1 MAKIKNRFSEKA
13 IISVHDNLLANLYQL
28 DLSSVT
34 VKVIDEEEYLINK
47 ISGRDYSIGLI
58 AKIPTDLLTVNN
70 HVYKFSELSTQKQE
84 EIFNLLKDNLYFSN
98 VEILFCNILFDRFLK
113 TDYDYD
119 FSLTKIEKNYRRRG
133 KTKKIRISDVNY
145 KRYVTTLNKLS
156 KKEIIIDTKAKFRTQ
171 GGRIYGVNNL
181 KIKQKLI
188 SFTSLYYKS
197 ENDIIFSY
205 HFSQFGKVIKLS
217 RRYSNI
223 LLPKFYQYRLN
234 QSMKHVIAYFIAIEI
249 FIRKD
254 PHKKYSNSFMLDVNS
269 IFQKVHYETR
279 KGECKG
285 YSLASKL
292 DGFKSIPNKLRTYK
306 MTLKYINEILADFV
320 SNKTI
325 YDYEVKYD
333 YDETEDFQEKRQYD
347 YDLAGNLIYNFTLD
361 DVNRDVDV
369 SFLIYLDSPINH
381 L

>member
-13 IISVHDNLLANLYQL
+13 IITVHDNLLANLYQL
-28 DLSSVT
+28 NLSSVI
-34 VKVIDEEEYLINK
+34 VRKINEEEYLLNEF
-47 ISGRDYSIGLI
+47 SGRDYSIALI
-58 AKIPTDLLTVNN
+58 AKIPKELLTVNGD
-70 HVYKFSELSTQKQE
+70 VCKFSELSTEAQE

-98 VEILFCNILFDRFLK
+98 VEILFCNILFDRYLK

-119 FSLTKIEKNYRRRG
+119 FSLTGIEKYYRRRG

-156 KKEIIIDTKAKFRTQ
+156 KKEIIVDTKAKFRTQ
-171 GGRIYGVNNL
+171 GRRSYGVNNL

-188 SFTSLYYKS
+188 SFTSLYKK

-234 QSMKHVIAYFIAIEI
+234 QSMKHVIAYFIGIEI

-292 DGFKSIPNKLRTYK
+292 DGFKSLPNILRTYK
-306 MTLKYINEILADFV
+306 MTLRYIDEILSDFV

-325 YDYEVKYD
+325 YDYEVKYN
-333 YDETEDFQEKRQYD
+333 YDETEDFQEKHQYD
-347 YDLAGNLIYNFTLD
+347 YDLNGNLIYNFTLD
-361 DVNRDVDV
+361 DVSRDVDV
-369 SFLIYLDSPINH
+369 SFLVSLDSPISH

>member
-13 IISVHDNLLANLYQL
+13 VITVHDNLLANLYQL
-28 DLSSVT
+28 NLSSVI
-34 VKVIDEEEYLINK
+34 VRKINEEEYLLNEF
-47 ISGRDYSIGLI
+47 SGRDYSIALI
-58 AKIPTDLLTVNN
+58 AKIPKELLTVNGD
-70 HVYKFSELSTQKQE
+70 VCKFSELSTEAQE

-98 VEILFCNILFDRFLK
+98 VEILFCNILFDRYLK

-119 FSLTKIEKNYRRRG
+119 FSLTGIEKYYRRRG

-156 KKEIIIDTKAKFRTQ
+156 KKEIIVDTKAKFRTQ
-171 GGRIYGVNNL
+171 GRRSYGVNNL

-188 SFTSLYYKS
+188 SFTSLYKK

-234 QSMKHVIAYFIAIEI
+234 QSMKHVIAYFIGIEI

-254 PHKKYSNSFMLDVNS
+254 PHKKYSNSFMLDVN
-269 IFQKVHYETR
+269 
-279 KGECKG
+279 
-285 YSLASKL
+285 
-292 DGFKSIPNKLRTYK
+292 
-306 MTLKYINEILADFV
+306 
-320 SNKTI
+320 
-325 YDYEVKYD
+325 
-333 YDETEDFQEKRQYD
+333 
-347 YDLAGNLIYNFTLD
+347 
-361 DVNRDVDV
+361 
-369 SFLIYLDSPINH
+369 
-381 L
+381 

>member
-13 IISVHDNLLANLYQL
+13 IITVHDNLLANLYQL
-28 DLSSVT
+28 NLSSVV
-34 VKVIDEEEYLINK
+34 VKTINEEEHLINQ
-47 ISGRDYSIGLI
+47 ISGRDYTVGLI
-58 AKIPTDLLTVNN
+58 AKIPKELLTVNGEIC
-70 HVYKFSELSTQKQE
+70 KFSELSTEAQE

-98 VEILFCNILFDRFLK
+98 VEILFCNILFDRYLK

-119 FSLTKIEKNYRRRG
+119 FSLTGIEKYYRRRG

-156 KKEIIIDTKAKFRTQ
+156 KKEIIVDTKAKFRTQ
-171 GGRIYGVNNL
+171 GRRSYGVNNL

-188 SFTSLYYKS
+188 SFTSLYKK

-234 QSMKHVIAYFIAIEI
+234 QSMKHVIAYFIGIEI

-292 DGFKSIPNKLRTYK
+292 DGFKSLPNILRTYK
-306 MTLKYINEILADFV
+306 MTLRYIDEILSDFV

-325 YDYEVKYD
+325 YDYEVKYN
-333 YDETEDFQEKRQYD
+333 YDETEDFQEKHQYD
-347 YDLAGNLIYNFTLD
+347 YDLNGNLIYNFTLD
-361 DVNRDVDV
+361 DVSRDVDV
-369 SFLIYLDSPINH
+369 SFLVSLDSPISH

>member
-1 MAKIKNRFSEKA
+1 MAKIKNRFSKKS

-28 DLSSVT
+28 NLSSVI
-34 VKVIDEEEYLINK
+34 VRKINEKEYLVNEF
-47 ISGRDYSIGLI
+47 SGRYYSIALI
-58 AKIPTDLLTVNN
+58 AKIPKELLTVNGEIC
-70 HVYKFSELSTQKQE
+70 KFSELSTEAQE

-98 VEILFCNILFDRFLK
+98 VEILFCNILFDRYLK

-119 FSLTKIEKNYRRRG
+119 FSLTEIERDYLRIG

-145 KRYVTTLNKLS
+145 KRYVKTLNKLS
-156 KKEIIIDTKAKFRTQ
+156 KKEIIIDTKPKFRTQ
-171 GGRIYGVNNL
+171 GKKNYGVNNL

-188 SFTSLYYKS
+188 SFTSLYKK

-254 PHKKYSNSFMLDVNS
+254 PHKKYSNSFMLDVNT

-292 DGFKSIPNKLRTYK
+292 DGFKSLPNKLRTYK

-325 YDYEVKYD
+325 YDYEVKFA
-333 YDETEDFQEKRQYD
+333 YDETEDFQEKHQYD

-361 DVNRDVDV
+361 DVSRDVDV
-369 SFLIYLDSPINH
+369 SFLVSLDSPISH

>member
-1 MAKIKNRFSEKA
+1 MAKIKNRFSKKS

-28 DLSSVT
+28 NLSSVI
-34 VKVIDEEEYLINK
+34 VRKINEKEYLVNEF
-47 ISGRDYSIGLI
+47 SGRYYSIALI
-58 AKIPTDLLTVNN
+58 AKIPKELLTVNGEIC
-70 HVYKFSELSTQKQE
+70 KFSELSTEAQE

-98 VEILFCNILFDRFLK
+98 VEILFCNILFDRYLK

-119 FSLTKIEKNYRRRG
+119 FSLTEIERDYLRVG

-145 KRYVTTLNKLS
+145 KRYVKTLNKLS
-156 KKEIIIDTKAKFRTQ
+156 KKEIIIDTKPKFRTQ
-171 GGRIYGVNNL
+171 GKKNYGVNNL

-188 SFTSLYYKS
+188 SFTSLYKK

-254 PHKKYSNSFMLDVNS
+254 PHKKYSNSFMLDVNT

-292 DGFKSIPNKLRTYK
+292 DGFKSLPNKLRTYK

-325 YDYEVKYD
+325 YDYEVKFT
-333 YDETEDFQEKRQYD
+333 YDETEDFQEKHQYD

-361 DVNRDVDV
+361 DVSRDVDV
-369 SFLIYLDSPINH
+369 SFLVSLDSPISH

>member
-1 MAKIKNRFSEKA
+1 MAKIKNRFSKDNV
-13 IISVHDNLLANLYQL
+13 ITIHDNLLANLYQL
-28 DLSSVT
+28 NLSSVI
-34 VKVIDEEEYLINK
+34 VKKINEEEHLVNEF
-47 ISGRDYSIGLI
+47 SGRDYSIALI
-58 AKIPTDLLTVNN
+58 AKIPTDLLTVNGD
-70 HVYKFSELSTQKQE
+70 VCKFSELSTESQE

-98 VEILFCNILFDRFLK
+98 VEILFCNILFDRYLK

-119 FSLTKIEKNYRRRG
+119 FSLTGIEKYYRRRG
-133 KTKKIRISDVNY
+133 KTKKMRISDVNY

-156 KKEIIIDTKAKFRTQ
+156 KKEIIVDTKAKFRTQ
-171 GGRIYGVNNL
+171 GKKNYGVNNL

-188 SFTSLYYKS
+188 SFTSLYKK

-234 QSMKHVIAYFIAIEI
+234 QSMKHVIAYFIGIEI

-292 DGFKSIPNKLRTYK
+292 DGFKSLPNILRTYK
-306 MTLKYINEILADFV
+306 MTLRYIDEILSDFV

-325 YDYEVKYD
+325 YDYEVKYN
-333 YDETEDFQEKRQYD
+333 YDETEDFQEKHQYD
-347 YDLAGNLIYNFTLD
+347 YDLNGNLIYNFTLD
-361 DVNRDVDV
+361 DIGRDVDV
-369 SFLIYLDSPINH
+369 SFIVSLDSPISH

>member
-13 IISVHDNLLANLYQL
+13 IITVHDNLLANLYQL
-28 DLSSVT
+28 NLSSVI
-34 VKVIDEEEYLINK
+34 VRKINEEEYLLNEF
-47 ISGRDYSIGLI
+47 SGRDYSIALI
-58 AKIPTDLLTVNN
+58 AKIPKELLTVNGD
-70 HVYKFSELSTQKQE
+70 VCKFSELSTEAQE

-98 VEILFCNILFDRFLK
+98 VEILFCNILFDRYLK
-113 TDYDYD
+113 TDYAYD
-119 FSLTKIEKNYRRRG
+119 FSLTEFEKVYRRKG

-145 KRYVTTLNKLS
+145 KRYVKTLNKLS
-156 KKEIIIDTKAKFRTQ
+156 KKEIIIDTKPKFRTQ
-171 GGRIYGVNNL
+171 GKRNYGVNNL

-188 SFTSLYYKS
+188 SFTNLFEK

-234 QSMKHVIAYFIAIEI
+234 QSMKHVIAYFIGLEI

-254 PHKKYSNSFMLDVNS
+254 PHKKYSNSFMLDVNT

-292 DGFKSIPNKLRTYK
+292 DGFKSLPNKLRTYK

-320 SNKTI
+320 LNKTI
-325 YDYEVKYD
+325 YDYEVKFT
-333 YDETEDFQEKRQYD
+333 YDETEDFQEKHQYN
-347 YDLAGNLIYNFTLD
+347 YDLAGNLIYNFTLN
-361 DVNRDVDV
+361 DVGRDVDV

>member
-1 MAKIKNRFSEKA
+1 MAKIKNRFSKKS

-28 DLSSVT
+28 NLSSVV
-34 VKVIDEEEYLINK
+34 VKTINEEEHLINQ
-47 ISGRDYSIGLI
+47 ISGRDYSIALI
-58 AKIPTDLLTVNN
+58 AKIPKELLTVNGEIC
-70 HVYKFSELSTQKQE
+70 KFSELSTEAQE

-98 VEILFCNILFDRFLK
+98 VEILFCNILFDRYLK

-119 FSLTKIEKNYRRRG
+119 FSLTEIERDYLRIG

-145 KRYVTTLNKLS
+145 KRYVKTLNKLS
-156 KKEIIIDTKAKFRTQ
+156 KKEIIIDTKPKFRTQ
-171 GGRIYGVNNL
+171 GKKNYGVNNL

-188 SFTSLYYKS
+188 SFTSLYKK

-254 PHKKYSNSFMLDVNS
+254 PHKKYSNSFMLDVNT

-292 DGFKSIPNKLRTYK
+292 DGFKSLPNKLRTYK

-333 YDETEDFQEKRQYD
+333 YDETEDFQEKHQYD
-347 YDLAGNLIYNFTLD
+347 YDLDGNLIYNFALN
-361 DVNRDVDV
+361 DVGRDVDV

>member
-13 IISVHDNLLANLYQL
+13 IITVHDNLLANLYQL
-28 DLSSVT
+28 NLSSVI
-34 VKVIDEEEYLINK
+34 VRKINEEEYLLNEF
-47 ISGRDYSIGLI
+47 SGRDYSIALI
-58 AKIPTDLLTVNN
+58 AKIPKELLTVNGD
-70 HVYKFSELSTQKQE
+70 VCKFSELSTEAQE

-98 VEILFCNILFDRFLK
+98 VEILFCNILFDRYLK

-119 FSLTKIEKNYRRRG
+119 FSLTGIEKYYRRRG

-156 KKEIIIDTKAKFRTQ
+156 KKEIIVDTKAKFRTQ
-171 GGRIYGVNNL
+171 GRRSYGVNNL

-188 SFTSLYYKS
+188 SFTSLYKK

-292 DGFKSIPNKLRTYK
+292 DGFKSLPNKLRTYK

-325 YDYEVKYD
+325 YDYEVKYN
-333 YDETEDFQEKRQYD
+333 YDETEDFQEKHQYD
-347 YDLAGNLIYNFTLD
+347 YDLNGNLIYNFTLD
-361 DVNRDVDV
+361 DVSRDVDV
-369 SFLIYLDSPINH
+369 SFLVSLDSPISH

>member
-13 IISVHDNLLANLYQL
+13 IITVHDNLLANLYQL
-28 DLSSVT
+28 NLSSVV
-34 VKVIDEEEYLINK
+34 VKTINEEEHLINQ
-47 ISGRDYSIGLI
+47 ISGRDYTVGLI
-58 AKIPTDLLTVNN
+58 AKIPKELLTVNGD
-70 HVYKFSELSTQKQE
+70 VCKFSELSTEAQE

-98 VEILFCNILFDRFLK
+98 VEILFCNILFDRYLK
-113 TDYDYD
+113 TDYAYD
-119 FSLTKIEKNYRRRG
+119 FSLTEFEKVYRRKG

-145 KRYVTTLNKLS
+145 KRYVKTLNKLS
-156 KKEIIIDTKAKFRTQ
+156 KKEIIIDTKPKFRTQ
-171 GGRIYGVNNL
+171 GKRNYGVNNL

-188 SFTSLYYKS
+188 SFTNLFEK

-234 QSMKHVIAYFIAIEI
+234 QSMKHVIAYFIGLEI

-254 PHKKYSNSFMLDVNS
+254 PHKKYSNSFMLDVNT

-292 DGFKSIPNKLRTYK
+292 DGFKSLPNKLRTYK

-320 SNKTI
+320 LNKTI
-325 YDYEVKYD
+325 YDYEVKFT
-333 YDETEDFQEKRQYD
+333 YDETEDFQEKHQYN
-347 YDLAGNLIYNFTLD
+347 YDLAGNLIYNFTLN
-361 DVNRDVDV
+361 DVGRDVDV

>member
-13 IISVHDNLLANLYQL
+13 IITVHDNLLANLYQL
-28 DLSSVT
+28 NLSSVV
-34 VKVIDEEEYLINK
+34 VKTINEEEHLINQ
-47 ISGRDYSIGLI
+47 ISGRDYTVGLI
-58 AKIPTDLLTVNN
+58 AKIPKELLTVNGEIC
-70 HVYKFSELSTQKQE
+70 KFSELSTEAQE

-98 VEILFCNILFDRFLK
+98 VEILFCNILFDRYLK
-113 TDYDYD
+113 TDYAYD
-119 FSLTKIEKNYRRRG
+119 FSLTEFEKVYRRKG

-145 KRYVTTLNKLS
+145 KRYVKTLNKLS
-156 KKEIIIDTKAKFRTQ
+156 KKEIIIDTKPKFRTQ
-171 GGRIYGVNNL
+171 GKRNYGVNNL

-188 SFTSLYYKS
+188 SFTNLFEK

-234 QSMKHVIAYFIAIEI
+234 QSMKHVIAYFIGLEI

-254 PHKKYSNSFMLDVNS
+254 PHKKYSNSFMLDVNT

-292 DGFKSIPNKLRTYK
+292 DGFKSLPNILRTYK
-306 MTLKYINEILADFV
+306 MTLRYIDEILSDFV

-325 YDYEVKYD
+325 YDYEVKYN
-333 YDETEDFQEKRQYD
+333 YDETEDFQEKHQYD
-347 YDLAGNLIYNFTLD
+347 YDLNGNLIYNFTLD
-361 DVNRDVDV
+361 DVSRDVDV
-369 SFLIYLDSPINH
+369 SFLVSLDSPISH

>member
-1 MAKIKNRFSEKA
+1 MAKIKNRFSKDNV
-13 IISVHDNLLANLYQL
+13 ITIHDNLLANLYQL
-28 DLSSVT
+28 NLSSVI
-34 VKVIDEEEYLINK
+34 VKKINEEEHLVNEF
-47 ISGRDYSIGLI
+47 SGRDYSIALI
-58 AKIPTDLLTVNN
+58 AKIPTDLLTVNGD
-70 HVYKFSELSTQKQE
+70 VCKFSELSTESQE

-98 VEILFCNILFDRFLK
+98 VEILFCNILFDRYLK

-119 FSLTKIEKNYRRRG
+119 FSLTGIEKYYRRRG

-156 KKEIIIDTKAKFRTQ
+156 KKEIIVDTKAKFRTQ
-171 GGRIYGVNNL
+171 GKKNYGVNNL

-188 SFTSLYYKS
+188 SFTSLYKK

-234 QSMKHVIAYFIAIEI
+234 QSMKHVIAYFIGIEI

-292 DGFKSIPNKLRTYK
+292 DGFKSLPNILRTYK
-306 MTLKYINEILADFV
+306 MTLRYIDEILSDFV

-325 YDYEVKYD
+325 YDYEVKYN
-333 YDETEDFQEKRQYD
+333 YDETEDFQEKHQYD
-347 YDLAGNLIYNFTLD
+347 YDLNGNLIYNFTLD
-361 DVNRDVDV
+361 DIGRDVDV
-369 SFLIYLDSPINH
+369 SFIVSLDSPISH

>member
-1 MAKIKNRFSEKA
+1 MAKIKNRFSKKS

-28 DLSSVT
+28 NLSSVV
-34 VKVIDEEEYLINK
+34 VKTINEEEHLINQ
-47 ISGRDYSIGLI
+47 ISGRDYSIALI
-58 AKIPTDLLTVNN
+58 AKIPKELLTVNGEIC
-70 HVYKFSELSTQKQE
+70 KFSELSTEAQE

-98 VEILFCNILFDRFLK
+98 VEILFCNILFDRYLK

-119 FSLTKIEKNYRRRG
+119 FSLTEIERDYLRIG

-145 KRYVTTLNKLS
+145 KRYVKTLNKLS
-156 KKEIIIDTKAKFRTQ
+156 KKEIIIDTKPKFRTQ
-171 GGRIYGVNNL
+171 GKKNYGVNNL

-188 SFTSLYYKS
+188 SFTSLYKK

-254 PHKKYSNSFMLDVNS
+254 PHKKYSNSFMLDVNT

-292 DGFKSIPNKLRTYK
+292 DGFKSLPNKLRTYK

-325 YDYEVKYD
+325 YDYEVKFT
-333 YDETEDFQEKRQYD
+333 YDETEDFQEKHQYD

-361 DVNRDVDV
+361 DVSRDVDV
-369 SFLIYLDSPINH
+369 SFLVSLDSPISH

>member
-1 MAKIKNRFSEKA
+1 MVKIKNRFSKEN

-28 DLSSVT
+28 DLSSVI
-34 VKVIDEEEYLINK
+34 VKKINEVEHLVNEF
-47 ISGRDYSIGLI
+47 SGKDYSIALI
-58 AKIPTDLLTVNN
+58 AKIPTDLLTINGEIC
-70 HVYKFSELSTQKQE
+70 KFSELSTEVQE
-84 EIFNLLKDNLYFSN
+84 EIFNLLKDDLYFSN
-98 VEILFCNILFDRFLK
+98 IEILFCNILFDRYLK
-113 TDYDYD
+113 TDYDFD
-119 FSLTKIEKNYRRRG
+119 FSLTEIERDYRRKG

-171 GGRIYGVNNL
+171 GKRNYGVNNL

-188 SFTSLYYKS
+188 SFTSLYRK

-217 RRYSNI
+217 RRYSNT
-223 LLPKFYQYRLN
+223 LLSEFYQYRLN

-292 DGFKSIPNKLRTYK
+292 DGFKSLPNKLRTYK
-306 MTLKYINEILADFV
+306 MTLKYIDEILSDFV
-320 SNKTI
+320 SNKI
-325 YDYEVKYD
+325 IHGYEVKYD
-333 YDETEDFQEKRQYD
+333 YDETEEFQEKHQYD
-347 YDLAGNLIYNFTLD
+347 YDLNGNLIYNFTLD
-361 DVNRDVDV
+361 DIGRDVDV
-369 SFLIYLDSPINH
+369 SFLVSLDSPISH

>member
-13 IISVHDNLLANLYQL
+13 IITVHDNLLANLYQL
-28 DLSSVT
+28 NLSSVI
-34 VKVIDEEEYLINK
+34 VRKINEEEYLLNEF
-47 ISGRDYSIGLI
+47 SGRDYSIALI
-58 AKIPTDLLTVNN
+58 AKIPKELLTVNGD
-70 HVYKFSELSTQKQE
+70 VCKFSELSTEAQE

-98 VEILFCNILFDRFLK
+98 VEILFCNILFDRYLK

-119 FSLTKIEKNYRRRG
+119 FSLTRIEKYYRRRG

-156 KKEIIIDTKAKFRTQ
+156 KKEIIVDTKAKFRTQ
-171 GGRIYGVNNL
+171 GRRSYGVNNL

-188 SFTSLYYKS
+188 SFTSLYKK

-234 QSMKHVIAYFIAIEI
+234 QSMKHVIAYFIGIEI

-292 DGFKSIPNKLRTYK
+292 DGFKSLPNILRTYK
-306 MTLKYINEILADFV
+306 MTLRYIDEILSDFV

-325 YDYEVKYD
+325 YDYEVKYN
-333 YDETEDFQEKRQYD
+333 YDETEDFQEKHQYD
-347 YDLAGNLIYNFTLD
+347 YDLNGNLIYNFTLD
-361 DVNRDVDV
+361 DVSRDVDV
-369 SFLIYLDSPINH
+369 SFLVSLDSPISH

>member
-13 IISVHDNLLANLYQL
+13 IITVHDNLLANLYQL
-28 DLSSVT
+28 NLSSVV
-34 VKVIDEEEYLINK
+34 VKTINEEEHLINQ
-47 ISGRDYSIGLI
+47 ISGRDYTVGLI
-58 AKIPTDLLTVNN
+58 AKIPKELLTVNGEIC
-70 HVYKFSELSTQKQE
+70 KFSELSTEAQE

-98 VEILFCNILFDRFLK
+98 VEILFCNILFDRYLK
-113 TDYDYD
+113 TDYAYD
-119 FSLTKIEKNYRRRG
+119 FSLTEFEKVYRRKG

-145 KRYVTTLNKLS
+145 KRYVKTLNKLS
-156 KKEIIIDTKAKFRTQ
+156 KKEIIIDTKPKFRTQ
-171 GGRIYGVNNL
+171 GKRNYGVNNL

-188 SFTSLYYKS
+188 SFTNLFEK

-234 QSMKHVIAYFIAIEI
+234 QSMKHVIAYFIGLEI

-254 PHKKYSNSFMLDVNS
+254 PHKKYSNSFMLDVNT

-292 DGFKSIPNKLRTYK
+292 DGFKSLPNKLRTYK

-320 SNKTI
+320 LNKTI
-325 YDYEVKYD
+325 YDYEVKFT
-333 YDETEDFQEKRQYD
+333 YDETEDFQEKHQYN
-347 YDLAGNLIYNFTLD
+347 YDLAGNLIYNFTLN
-361 DVNRDVDV
+361 DVGRDVDV

>member
-13 IISVHDNLLANLYQL
+13 IITVHDNLLANLYQL
-28 DLSSVT
+28 NLSSVV
-34 VKVIDEEEYLINK
+34 VKTINEK
-47 ISGRDYSIGLI
+47 EHLVNEFSGRYYSIALI
-58 AKIPTDLLTVNN
+58 AKIPKELLTVNGEIC
-70 HVYKFSELSTQKQE
+70 KFSELSTEAQE

-98 VEILFCNILFDRFLK
+98 VEILFCNILFDRYLK

-119 FSLTKIEKNYRRRG
+119 FSLTEIEKGYRRRG
-133 KTKKIRISDVNY
+133 KAKKIKISDVNY
-145 KRYVTTLNKLS
+145 KRYVKTLNKLS
-156 KKEIIIDTKAKFRTQ
+156 KKEIIIDTKPKFRTQ
-171 GGRIYGVNNL
+171 GKKNYGVNNL

-188 SFTSLYYKS
+188 SFTSLYKK

-234 QSMKHVIAYFIAIEI
+234 QSMKHVIAYFIGIEI

-292 DGFKSIPNKLRTYK
+292 DGFKSLPNILRTYK
-306 MTLKYINEILADFV
+306 MTLRYIDEILSDFV

-325 YDYEVKYD
+325 YDYEVKYN
-333 YDETEDFQEKRQYD
+333 YDETEDFQEKHQYD
-347 YDLAGNLIYNFTLD
+347 YDLNGNLIYNFTLD
-361 DVNRDVDV
+361 DIGRDVDV
-369 SFLIYLDSPINH
+369 SFIVSLDSPISH

>member
-1 MAKIKNRFSEKA
+1 MAKIKNRFSKKA
-13 IISVHDNLLANLYQL
+13 IITVHDNLLANLYQL
-28 DLSSVT
+28 NLSSVI
-34 VKVIDEEEYLINK
+34 VRKINEEEYLLNEF
-47 ISGRDYSIGLI
+47 SGRDYSIALI
-58 AKIPTDLLTVNN
+58 AKIPKELLTVNGD
-70 HVYKFSELSTQKQE
+70 VCKFSELSTEAQE

-98 VEILFCNILFDRFLK
+98 VEILFCNILFDRYLK

-119 FSLTKIEKNYRRRG
+119 FSLTGIEKYYRRRG

-156 KKEIIIDTKAKFRTQ
+156 KKEIIVDTKAKFRTQ
-171 GGRIYGVNNL
+171 GRRSYGVNNL

-188 SFTSLYYKS
+188 SFTSLYKK

-234 QSMKHVIAYFIAIEI
+234 QSMKHVIAYFIGIEI

-292 DGFKSIPNKLRTYK
+292 DGFKSLPNILRTYK
-306 MTLKYINEILADFV
+306 MTLRYIDEILSDFV

-325 YDYEVKYD
+325 YDYEVKYN
-333 YDETEDFQEKRQYD
+333 YDETEDFQEKHQYD
-347 YDLAGNLIYNFTLD
+347 YDLNGNLIYNFTLD
-361 DVNRDVDV
+361 DVSRDVDV
-369 SFLIYLDSPINH
+369 SFLVSLDSPISH

>member
-13 IISVHDNLLANLYQL
+13 IITVHDNLLANLYQL
-28 DLSSVT
+28 NLSRVV
-34 VKVIDEEEYLINK
+34 VKTINEEEHLINQ
-47 ISGRDYSIGLI
+47 ISGRDYTVGLI
-58 AKIPTDLLTVNN
+58 AKIPKELLTVNGEIC
-70 HVYKFSELSTQKQE
+70 KFSELSTEAQE

-98 VEILFCNILFDRFLK
+98 VEILFCNILFDRYLK

-119 FSLTKIEKNYRRRG
+119 FSLTGIEKYYRRRG

-156 KKEIIIDTKAKFRTQ
+156 KKEIIVDTKAKFRTQ
-171 GGRIYGVNNL
+171 GRRSYGVNNL

-188 SFTSLYYKS
+188 SFTSLYKK

-234 QSMKHVIAYFIAIEI
+234 QSMKHVIAYFIGIEI

-292 DGFKSIPNKLRTYK
+292 DGFKSLPNILRTYK
-306 MTLKYINEILADFV
+306 MTLRYIDEILSDFV

-325 YDYEVKYD
+325 YDYEVKYN
-333 YDETEDFQEKRQYD
+333 YDETEDFQEKHQYD
-347 YDLAGNLIYNFTLD
+347 YDLNGNLIYNFTLD
-361 DVNRDVDV
+361 DVSRDVDV
-369 SFLIYLDSPINH
+369 SFLVSLDSPISH

>member
-1 MAKIKNRFSEKA
+1 MAKIKNRFSKKS

-28 DLSSVT
+28 NLSSVI
-34 VKVIDEEEYLINK
+34 VRKINEKEYLVNEF
-47 ISGRDYSIGLI
+47 SGRYYSIALI
-58 AKIPTDLLTVNN
+58 AKIPKELLTVNGEIC
-70 HVYKFSELSTQKQE
+70 KFSELSTEAQE

-98 VEILFCNILFDRFLK
+98 VEILFCNILFDRYLK

-119 FSLTKIEKNYRRRG
+119 FSLTEIERDYLRIG

-145 KRYVTTLNKLS
+145 KRYVKTLNKLS
-156 KKEIIIDTKAKFRTQ
+156 KKEIIIDTKPKFRTQ
-171 GGRIYGVNNL
+171 GKKNYGVNNL

-188 SFTSLYYKS
+188 SFTSLYKK

-254 PHKKYSNSFMLDVNS
+254 PHKKYSNSFMLDVNT

-292 DGFKSIPNKLRTYK
+292 DGFKSLPNKLRTYK

-325 YDYEVKYD
+325 YDYEVKFT
-333 YDETEDFQEKRQYD
+333 YDETEDFQEKHQYD

-361 DVNRDVDV
+361 DVSRDVDV
-369 SFLIYLDSPINH
+369 SFLVSLDSPISH